1 MLIKKKD
8 NDKMTKLDRLAEI
21 INLYDAEGYDDKK
34 YPEFSSLWEK
44 IAYASM
50 LIAYSSNKKYPNVN
64 EENLNEVLKFEKD
77 LALEYAKDYLQ
88 DIAV

>member
-1 MLIKKKD
+1 
-8 NDKMTKLDRLAEI
+8 MTKLELLAEI

-34 YPEFSSLWEK
+34 YPEFTSLWEK
-44 IAYASM
+44 IAYASIC
-50 LIAYSSNKKYPNVN
+50 IAYQSNIKYPVVN
-64 EENLNEVLKFEKD
+64 EENVNEVLKFEKS

>member
-1 MLIKKKD
+1 
-8 NDKMTKLDRLAEI
+8 MTKLELLAEI

-50 LIAYSSNKKYPNVN
+50 LIAYSSNKKYPDVN
-64 EENLNEVLKFEKD
+64 EKNLNEVLKFEKD
-77 LALEYAKDYLQ
+77 LALEYAKEYMQ
-88 DIAV
+88 DVAA